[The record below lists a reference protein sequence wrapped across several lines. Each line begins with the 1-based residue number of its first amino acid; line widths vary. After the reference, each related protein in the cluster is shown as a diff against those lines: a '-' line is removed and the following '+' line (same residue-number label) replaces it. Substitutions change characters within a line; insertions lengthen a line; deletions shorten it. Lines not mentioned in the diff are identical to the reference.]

1 MGIEGYV
8 VAFVTA
14 LLLVYVVPYYYR
26 RTMVLAEARI
36 DERYAEDLRML
47 RLPAGQVAEH
57 AADGRGAHGTVFF
70 RQPEVV
76 MSTGRGSQ
84 GTVPAGKDARE
95 SSRAGEV
102 AATNNA
108 VSAGADVRALA
119 KARARRRARLS
130 QRIAKQQRGLLGG
143 GALGVLAV
151 VFWILAAATAF
162 PVGVA
167 LAATAVTGVYF
178 VGLGYIM
185 SEMNKASQADRE
197 AIAEINA
204 KLGTGSMRREASGT
218 ARRPSAP
225 RSRTSHGTPADSGSS
240 HSRKQSGITT
250 RSAGMPRRD
259 GKASKAS
266 GQAPAHAPEQV
277 GASSRGKQSVAS
289 SAREAQGVAY
299 SGEREAQGARMREE
313 GRHDA
318 STRAARGISLTLDES
333 FVGGGA
339 HAPAASADR
348 AARST
353 ATAAQA
359 SNAVAAPSYTLKPR
373 QIERRVVAPY
383 QAPAQPEAAV
393 PYRPQRVAENYDST
407 SASATGS
414 ASSVQATPGERAVE
428 QSGQMAAGQMAAG
441 RTGESTTSSTAG
453 RPHAGGQPDG
463 LAGGSVLDALLAR
476 RRA

>member
-1 MGIEGYV
+1 V

-14 LLLVYVVPYYYR
+14 LLLVYVIPYYYR
-26 RTMVLAEARI
+26 RTMILAEARI

-108 VSAGADVRALA
+108 VSAAADVRALA
-119 KARARRRARLS
+119 KARARRRARMS

-167 LAATAVTGVYF
+167 LAATAVTGAYF

-225 RSRTSHGTPADSGSS
+225 RSWTSHGTPADSGSS

-259 GKASKAS
+259 GKASKPS

-289 SAREAQGVAY
+289 SARK
-299 SGEREAQGARMREE
+299 AQGARMREE

-407 SASATGS
+407 SASAVGS

-428 QSGQMAAGQMAAG
+428 QSGQMAAG

>member
-14 LLLVYVVPYYYR
+14 LLLVYVIPYYYR

-76 MSTGRGSQ
+76 MSTERGSQ
-84 GTVPAGKDARE
+84 GVVPAGKSTRKGSLTRGALDA
-95 SSRAGEV
+95 S
-102 AATNNA
+102 NA
-108 VSAGADVRALA
+108 VSAATDVRALA
-119 KARARRRARLS
+119 KARARRRARIS
-130 QRIAKQQRGLLGG
+130 QRVAKQQRGLLGG

-197 AIAEINA
+197 TITEINA

-225 RSRTSHGTPADSGSS
+225 RSRTSRSTPADSGSS
-240 HSRKQSGITT
+240 DSRKGSGVIA

-259 GKASKAS
+259 GKAARPY
-266 GQAPAHAPEQV
+266 GQAPVHAAEQAGV
-277 GASSRGKQSVAS
+277 SRRGAQSAVS
-289 SAREAQGVAY
+289 SARKAQGATY
-299 SGEREAQGARMREE
+299 PGEREAQAGRREQLTSK
-313 GRHDA
+313 A
-318 STRAARGISLTLDES
+318 STGAADGRAEGDFRVDAPRRERGDRVERGSHMPQRGGDGPSARAPHGISLTLDES
-333 FVGGGA
+333 FVGAQRRRRVLQRLIGLSGVLRWLYRQRM
-339 HAPAASADR
+339 PWMLPVTPSNR
-348 AARST
+348 ARLNGVWWRRIGLPPSKRRRFPIARS
-353 ATAAQA
+353 
-359 SNAVAAPSYTLKPR
+359 V
-373 QIERRVVAPY
+373 
-383 QAPAQPEAAV
+383 
-393 PYRPQRVAENYDST
+393 
-407 SASATGS
+407 
-414 ASSVQATPGERAVE
+414 
-428 QSGQMAAGQMAAG
+428 
-441 RTGESTTSSTAG
+441 
-453 RPHAGGQPDG
+453 
-463 LAGGSVLDALLAR
+463 
-476 RRA
+476 

>member
-1 MGIEGYV
+1 V

-14 LLLVYVVPYYYR
+14 LLLVYVIPYYYR
-26 RTMVLAEARI
+26 RTMILAEARI

-95 SSRAGEV
+95 GSRAGEV

-108 VSAGADVRALA
+108 VSAAADVRALA
-119 KARARRRARLS
+119 KARARRRARMS

-167 LAATAVTGVYF
+167 LAATAVTGAYF

-250 RSAGMPRRD
+250 RSAGMARR
-259 GKASKAS
+259 GEASKPS
-266 GQAPAHAPEQV
+266 GQAPVHAPEQV
-277 GASSRGKQSVAS
+277 GASSRGKQSVAG
-289 SAREAQGVAY
+289 SARKAQGAAY

-359 SNAVAAPSYTLKPR
+359 SNVVAAPSYTLKPR

-407 SASATGS
+407 SASAAGS

-428 QSGQMAAGQMAAG
+428 QSGQMAAG